1 MAITKVAETTF
12 TVAIGTGS
20 ENKSLPGTPL
30 ENDIVLVGIASDQS
44 FSVGGG
50 DILTSGY
57 ADITNP
63 GTQNPANR
71 LAYKRMGSTP
81 DSAVL
86 IHQNDNRVIAGL
98 IQIWRGVDTTTA
110 IDNTP
115 TTATGSSGAPNAP
128 SFTTVTA
135 NALVFAW
142 GAIDDDD
149 VAGSAAA
156 PSGYTTDFLAADTG
170 QASTAE
176 GATCYLGSAVK
187 ASPGAEDPGAFSG
200 GDDAWEACTFALR
213 PALPAIDGTLS
224 ATLGA
229 ATVTATGALAIAG
242 TLSATLAAATLYSV
256 ETIPDGTLSA
266 TLGDATLTGTGALAI
281 SGSLSATLEDAA
293 IFAFESTASEGSVT
307 VTLGAVTMTSESIY
321 SPPPPGIDDYPPIIP
336 AVASGGTLTPEMV
349 EWLRQLVDEVRE
361 LRAASNDYE
370 TRISD
375 LEP

>member
-1 MAITKVAETTF
+1 MAITFVAETTF

-115 TTATGSSGAPNAP
+115 TTATGASGAPDAP

-176 GATCYLGSAVK
+176 GATCFLASAVK
-187 ASPGAEDPGAFSG
+187 ASPGSEDPGAFTG

-213 PALPAIDGTLS
+213 PA
-224 ATLGA
+224 
-229 ATVTATGALAIAG
+229 
-242 TLSATLAAATLYSV
+242 TLAAYTLTAEAGSFAL
-256 ETIPDGTLSA
+256 TGQ
-266 TLGDATLTGTGALAI
+266 DAGLLVGYALDAGAGAFTLTGQDAGLSHDYI
-281 SGSLSATLEDAA
+281 LSAEAGAFIFTGIDADLTRTR
-293 IFAFESTASEGSVT
+293 IPV
-307 VTLGAVTMTSESIY
+307 
-321 SPPPPGIDDYPPIIP
+321 PPPGIDDYPPIIP